1 MTDTNHRGEN
11 VDNFLKQG
19 EQISTFLKKKTF
31 FGVNSL
37 KKGKIRTSNSKN
49 LGWLADTHSSG
60 DKAEGETGG
69 GRGEG
74 RRKENCSWL
83 IAELLSWAAEGGLE
97 KPEFENMPITHS

>member
-1 MTDTNHRGEN
+1 MIDANHRGKN
-11 VDNFLKQG
+11 VDNFLMQG
-19 EQISTFLKKKTF
+19 EQISTFLKKTF

-37 KKGKIRTSNSKN
+37 KKRENKINSNSKN

-60 DKAEGETGG
+60 DRAEGETGG

-74 RRKENCSWL
+74 RRKESCSWL